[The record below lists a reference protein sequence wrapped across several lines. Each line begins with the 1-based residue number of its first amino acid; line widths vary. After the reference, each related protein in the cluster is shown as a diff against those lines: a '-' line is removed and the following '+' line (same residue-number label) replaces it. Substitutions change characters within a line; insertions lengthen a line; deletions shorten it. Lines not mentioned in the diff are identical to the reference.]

1 MLPATFVP
9 PMYHKTVMHDEQE
22 EELVCY
28 LKNSAQRN
36 HGLSPIQIRRLV
48 YTFARAKNLKCPKS
62 WAKNECAGPDWYTGF
77 MKRHQRLSLRQP
89 EATSQARAAGCNYV
103 AVHGFQ
109 QEFQQI
115 MAVKRFP
122 AHRLFNGDETST
134 PTVLAPIKVVAER
147 GVKQVSIFMLFEYF
161 HSPFIVKVTVCFCL

>member
-1 MLPATFVP
+1 
-9 PMYHKTVMHDEQE
+9 
-22 EELVCY
+22 
-28 LKNSAQRN
+28 
-36 HGLSPIQIRRLV
+36 
-48 YTFARAKNLKCPKS
+48 
-62 WAKNECAGPDWYTGF
+62 

-109 QEFQQI
+109 LEFQQI
-115 MAVKRFP
+115 MAVKIFLP
-122 AHRLFNGDETST
+122 HRLFNYDETST

-161 HSPFIVKVTVCFCL
+161 HSLFIVKVTFCFCL